1 MILDFIKGIEESISL
16 STIVLSSNIQ
26 KYFSSSKKEAY
37 IKGSLIFMNLSSLEF
52 AIYVLERGKRLVF
65 DKYRYQCM
73 DSEKRLIFRY
83 DNTAH
88 HKDISTFPLH
98 KHLRDGKVIESSI
111 PEFQEILEE
120 IITFIAQST
129 A

>member
-1 MILDFIKGIEESISL
+1 MILDFIKEIEESISF

-37 IKGSLIFMNLSSLEF
+37 IKGSLIFINLSSLEF
-52 AIYVLERGKRLVF
+52 AVYVLERGKRLVF
-65 DKYRYQCM
+65 DKYRYQYM

-83 DNTAH
+83 DNAAH
-88 HKDISTFPLH
+88 HKDIPTFPFH
-98 KHLRDGKVIESSI
+98 KHLRDSKVIESNI
-111 PEFQEILEE
+111 PEFHEILEE
-120 IITFIAQST
+120 VITFIAQPT